1 MDKIII
7 EKYSEEWPIIFK
19 KLGQSIRN
27 ELGEIALRIDHIG
40 STSIPNMSAKPIIDL
55 QISVTQLEPTD
66 PYRIPLEKIGYVF
79 REKNP
84 DKTKRYFRESSGDK
98 RTQIHVRKIGSWHQQ
113 FPLLFRDYLRQN
125 VVDAKLYESEKY
137 RLARIYSENRVAY
150 VEAKNKIIWEIM
162 FRADR
167 WASEIGWNDGDSD
180 I

>member
-1 MDKIII
+1 MRNHYIQLHQILGDINMDKIII
-7 EKYSEEWPIIFK
+7 EKYSEEWLIIFK

-40 STSIPNMSAKPIIDL
+40 STSIPNMSAKPIIDI
-55 QISVTQLEPTD
+55 QISVAQLEPTD

-84 DKTKRYFRESSGDK
+84 DKTKRYFRESPGDR
-98 RTQIHVRKIGSWHQQ
+98 RTHIHVRKIGSWHQQ

-137 RLARIYSENRVAY
+137 RLVRIY
-150 VEAKNKIIWEIM
+150 
-162 FRADR
+162 
-167 WASEIGWNDGDSD
+167 
-180 I
+180 